1 MAQAMEQWKQRGRQ
15 LKREAYVVYLAF
27 RDPRTPWYAKL
38 LAVAILAYVFSPI
51 DLIPDFVPLL
61 GSLDDLV
68 LVPLGVALLLRLIPP
83 AVLAD
88 CRLRAEALAERGRPM
103 RLVGAAVI
111 VGLWLAAVVAVA
123 VIAARLSGG

>member
-1 MAQAMEQWKQRGRQ
+1 MEQWKQRGRQ

>member
-1 MAQAMEQWKQRGRQ
+1 MEQWKQRGRQ
-15 LKREAYVVYLAF
+15 LKREAYVVYLAC